1 MYAEDFSDFI
11 FYAISKFDEMPQ
23 NINVGLGYDYSINDY
38 YKEIAKVLDYKGK
51 FYHDLSKPTGMKQK
65 LIDNKLLNDFGWKH
79 NISLKDGLTKTVEFF
94 KNYKINEK
102 L

>member
-1 MYAEDFSDFI
+1 
-11 FYAISKFDEMPQ
+11 
-23 NINVGLGYDYSINDY
+23 
-38 YKEIAKVLDYKGK
+38 
-51 FYHDLSKPTGMKQK
+51 MKQK

-94 KNYKINEK
+94 KNYIINEK